1 MSHSESD
8 RCLDCGG
15 VQDCRCP
22 EPPEFFLA
30 YDAEM
35 EPTLWRSTDRRD
47 FPDAILRRC
56 DLPVGAQPYWD
67 RIVLAFTE
75 DQ

>member
-15 VQDCRCP
+15 VHDCRCP
-22 EPPEFFLA
+22 EPPEFFVDTDG
-30 YDAEM
+30 YGD
-35 EPTLWRSTDRRD
+35 PCIWKSTGRRD
-47 FPDAILRRC
+47 FPDAILRQR
-56 DLPVGAQPYWD
+56 DLPEGAQPYWD
-67 RIVLAFTE
+67 RIMLAFTE